1 MNDVDISVNCSEN
14 KKIPVLSSQQY
25 LFISHRFSDSHH
37 CMDSKSVHLFSLDML
52 GEEFQHGSF
61 ITQLGNLLHNLA
73 PDA

>member
-1 MNDVDISVNCSEN
+1 
-14 KKIPVLSSQQY
+14 
-25 LFISHRFSDSHH
+25 
-37 CMDSKSVHLFSLDML
+37 MDSKSVHLFSLDML